1 KEIYALD
8 AAGNAY
14 SPAWATINL
23 RVGYKVL
30 SSLRLNA
37 TLENIADLR
46 YRPYSSGISAPGRNF
61 TISLTYDF
69 E

>member
-1 KEIYALD
+1 MYALD

-37 TLENIADLR
+37 TLENIADTATVR
-46 YRPYSSGISAPGRNF
+46 IAAV
-61 TISLTYDF
+61 
-69 E
+69 